1 MRALPCRGPPHRDLF
16 GEGRRSGLALA
27 GSADW
32 SGIDV
37 ETLPGGGEPSAVKS
51 DFCSASDFGAGTGV
65 TAGLFMTVAFAV

>member
-1 MRALPCRGPPHRDLF
+1 MRAPPCRGPPHRDRF
-16 GEGRRSGLALA
+16 VDARRSGLDLPW
-27 GSADW
+27 SAER

-51 DFCSASDFGAGTGV
+51 DFCSASDFEAGTGV